1 MNPLEA
7 VQQVSVYGSNA
18 SLAED
23 VEGNYETISI
33 KPNTEEKQYT
43 EISEHEY
50 ECTKHRDVDVD
61 YVNASRKPDDVDVDY
76 VNASRKPD
84 NMDIACI
91 NISRKPGGYR

>member
-1 MNPLEA
+1 MMTPCILLYFYLLSVQYLKHPLQTINMPISIQFLEA
-7 VQQVSVYGSNA
+7 
-18 SLAED
+18 
-23 VEGNYETISI
+23 
-33 KPNTEEKQYT
+33 EEKQYT